1 MFMFINVHLT
11 KAMVFSAFRE
21 KVGSHNLKNMRQ
33 FAWFGTI
40 CTKKKREKNPWGS
53 VTFSKACNF
62 TKSNN
67 PPWVFFRFLNC
78 KNGTKLCKTLHIYP
92 ANHKIDKDM
101 SPAYFQERIILEIVL
116 WRYANVT
123 VTTGNTNMFK
133 HSPQKVH
140 KNLPP
145 LQTHLA
151 KRPTKFI
158 ILMLCSCCRYWM

>member
-1 MFMFINVHLT
+1 MFILQKQWSPQCSGKRWEVT
-11 KAMVFSAFRE
+11 TSKIWD
-21 KVGSHNLKNMRQ
+21 NLRDLVPFVQ
-33 FAWFGTI
+33 
-40 CTKKKREKNPWGS
+40 KKKREKNPWGS

-151 KRPTKFI
+151 KRPTKFL
-158 ILMLCSCCRYWM
+158 ILMLYSCCRYWM